1 MPLKLDYD
9 NVRDLAKRLR
19 DLTGREIKHTEIIA
33 AIAQSVGRRPDAL
46 MHELKGEATKRVER
60 VERPHVFRD
69 KYADWAPV
77 VEIPG
82 TVPRRSVEL
91 AAASS
96 LGVWSVAKDGLAFGR
111 IVREAELPDGS
122 IARLGLMV
130 TEGDFRIDG
139 DPDGDI
145 WQARL
150 LYNGSSGVFVAY
162 GTGID
167 GYTLREAVDH
177 GLDFLVATDVHW
189 EDFFTKDARRMEA
202 ASAPRI

>member
-1 MPLKLDYD
+1 MPLELKYK

-19 DLTGREIKHTEIIA
+19 DLTGRDIKHTQILA
-33 AIAQSVGRRPDAL
+33 AIAESVGRRPDAM
-46 MHELKGEATKRVER
+46 MHELKGEAAKR

-77 VEIPG
+77 TEIPG
-82 TVPRRSVEL
+82 KVPRRSVEL

-96 LGVWSVAKDGLAFGR
+96 LGVWSVAKSGLAFGR
-111 IVREAELPDGS
+111 IVRESELPDGS

-139 DPDGDI
+139 DPDEDI

-150 LYNGSSGVFVAY
+150 LYSGSSGVFVAY

-189 EDFFTKDARRMEA
+189 EDFFTKDVRRMEA